1 MIEGV
6 RRFHSSPSERRG
18 RTAVFSSTKLKSRR
32 RRPRL
37 RGGRRK
43 TADLSSVAQAS
54 AEVAVVVVVV
64 VVVVVAVA
72 FALAAAAS
80 SSVFA

>member
-1 MIEGV
+1 MKMIEGV
-6 RRFHSSPSERRG
+6 RHFHSSQSERR
-18 RTAVFSSTKLKSRR
+18 RPYFPR
-32 RRPRL
+32 RRPGS

-43 TADLSSVAQAS
+43 TADLSSVAPAS

-80 SSVFA
+80 SSAFA